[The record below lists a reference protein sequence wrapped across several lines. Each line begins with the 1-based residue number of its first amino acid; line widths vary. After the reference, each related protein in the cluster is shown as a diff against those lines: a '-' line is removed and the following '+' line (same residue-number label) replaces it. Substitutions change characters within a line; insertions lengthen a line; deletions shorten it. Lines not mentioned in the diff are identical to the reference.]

1 MNHMVQIN
9 LHLLEINIG
18 FTLTNQTGVE
28 GSTLS
33 VCIMI
38 SEGILAP
45 EVTLAYLITAPRED
59 PALPV
64 GSDPDTAIGRFVC

>member
-1 MNHMVQIN
+1 MVHI
-9 LHLLEINIG
+9 LTEITVG
-18 FTLTNQTGVE
+18 FNLTNQTGVE

-38 SEGILAP
+38 FEGILAP

-59 PALPV
+59 PTLPV